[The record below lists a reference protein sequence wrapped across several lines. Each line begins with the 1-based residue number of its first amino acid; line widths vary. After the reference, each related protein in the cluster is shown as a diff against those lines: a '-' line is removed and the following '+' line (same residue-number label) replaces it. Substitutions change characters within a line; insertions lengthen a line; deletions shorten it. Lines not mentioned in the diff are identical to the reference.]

1 MRLPTSISPP
11 VGRFAD
17 ELLAG
22 DLPDLD
28 ADRRAIVVAFVER
41 RVEILPSFT
50 RFGVTVIAFVLD
62 AVSRVVGLE
71 RVIGFVAARPLPL
84 LAEYPRLIRSLA
96 YAYVWETWP
105 STTSTGAAAAATP

>member
-1 MRLPTSISPP
+1 MRLPSSISPP

-17 ELLAG
+17 ALLAI

-28 ADRRAIVVAFVER
+28 SSRRATVVGFIER
-41 RVEILPSFT
+41 RVTILPSFT
-50 RFGVTVIAFVLD
+50 RFGVTMIAFTLD
-62 AVSRVVGLE
+62 AVSRVVGLD
-71 RVIGFVAARPLPL
+71 RVIRFVAAKPLPV

-105 STTSTGAAAAATP
+105 STTTSGGTA